1 MVVCPHCKERRF
13 FPGRPPKD
21 VLVVLQC
28 PSCREL
34 AIVFR
39 HKVIPLSQRIIE
51 KGTREERV
59 THYATILDE
68 LLQAGFLRSPGRE
81 GTPPADAAPPFPG
94 DESSCDFEPDR
105 EPITNEEFERFHR
118 IELRCIDNAAY
129 FKRHFG

>member
-1 MVVCPHCKERRF
+1 MVVCPHCKAHRF

-34 AIVFR
+34 VIMFR

-51 KGTREERV
+51 QGSREERV

-68 LLQAGFLRSPGRE
+68 LLQAGFLRPPG
-81 GTPPADAAPPFPG
+81 GDGGPPADAAPPFPG
-94 DESSCDFEPDR
+94 AESLYDSDPDR
-105 EPITNEEFERFHR
+105 EPITDEEFERFHR